1 MDFLKDLFTFKR
13 TRMIDEAVFFHKP
26 VTLGKS
32 IISFIIVMLISNL
45 IVAIVQAIPLIFY
58 LSSDLSAIMDAGKG
72 STDALLELLDNF
84 PAWLSGLTIL
94 FNGLFVII
102 AIFYCKKY
110 ENRTP
115 LTMGLHKRS
124 CVPEYLI
131 GFLIGGGMIGLALL
145 LNLAFGTVEISYVS
159 FSPIIFLFL
168 VAFIAQGFGESAFI
182 QGYFTVSVA
191 RDYAPIIA
199 ISLGSVAYLLIGLG
213 TIGTTVVSYVNVLLL
228 GFFLGIYMFKRGS
241 IMGTAAILAGW
252 SFLGSSVFGQST
264 EGVSLFFVA
273 ENGSKYVNG
282 GQSGIGSG
290 LCATLILVLAIFLL
304 LLTKPKQSEISDFEK
319 DTGNF

>member
-1 MDFLKDLFTFKR
+1 MDFLKDLFNFKR
-13 TRMIDEAVFFHKP
+13 TRMIDEAVFFHRP

-32 IISFIIVMLISNL
+32 IISFIVALLVSNL

-58 LSSDLSAIMDAGKG
+58 LLSDINAVMDAGKG
-72 STDALLELLDNF
+72 STDALLELLDNI
-84 PAWLSGLTIL
+84 PGWLSGVTVLL
-94 FNGLFVII
+94 NGLFVII

-110 ENRTP
+110 ENRSP
-115 LTMGLHKRS
+115 LTMGLHKRG

-131 GFLIGGGMIGLALL
+131 GFLIGGGMIALALA
-145 LNLAFGTVEISYVS
+145 LNLAFGTVEISYIS
-159 FSPIIFLFL
+159 FSPIIILFL

-199 ISLGSVAYLLIGLG
+199 VSLGSVAYLLLGLASTG
-213 TIGTTVVSYVNVLLL
+213 ATVVYYVNVLLL
-228 GFFLGIYMFKRGS
+228 GFLLGVYMFKRGS
-241 IMGTAAILAGW
+241 IVGCAAILAGW

-264 EGVSLFFVA
+264 KGNSLFFVA
-273 ENGSKYVNG
+273 KSGSKYVTG
-282 GQSGIGSG
+282 GDSGIGGG

-304 LLTKPKQSEISDFEK
+304 LLTKPKQSEVSDFEK